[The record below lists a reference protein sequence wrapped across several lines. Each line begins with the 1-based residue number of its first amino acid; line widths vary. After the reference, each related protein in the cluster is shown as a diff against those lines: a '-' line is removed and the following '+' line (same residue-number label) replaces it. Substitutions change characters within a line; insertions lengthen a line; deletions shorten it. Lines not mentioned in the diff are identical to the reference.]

1 MNLHRFQG
9 LIHEMNGTLVS
20 KAMNVLEAWTPA
32 LPCPLS
38 FISFSR
44 PPHTRI
50 YLSSILTSLFQQA
63 RVRGPCLALHLP
75 LLTPDGL
82 RLWCFSLH
90 SEQGIQNKPEV
101 QPLGKLRQQ
110 DKWYPISKK
119 RKEKRKKRIREE
131 EGGNCGGRRNRTVFY
146 LVTNPS
152 LGSVGVLFS
161 VFCPSD

>member
-1 MNLHRFQG
+1 MGRWCLRLWMCWKHECQRYLLHSVSSPFPG
-9 LIHEMNGTLVS
+9 LL
-20 KAMNVLEAWTPA
+20 TPEFI
-32 LPCPLS
+32 CHLS
-38 FISFSR
+38 SPVCFSR
-44 PPHTRI
+44 PGSEDH
-50 YLSSILTSLFQQA
+50 
-63 RVRGPCLALHLP
+63 AL
-75 LLTPDGL
+75 LLTCPCSPLMGW

-90 SEQGIQNKPEV
+90 SEQGMQNKPVV